1 MPLAFVLC
9 RAFGPVGVWHAFW
22 MTEVLS
28 AIVAAVVYKK
38 SV

>member
-9 RAFGPVGVWHAFW
+9 HAFGPVGVWHAFW
-22 MTEVLS
+22 VTEVLS
-28 AIVAAVVYKK
+28 ALVAAVVYKK